1 MLIVARKKERARTLC
16 KERKVLLFGSP
27 LEETREREEN
37 SRELKAKVL
46 VLVRSRARAEERARS
61 PAHCSPLHPRQRRP
75 AKKKKKKKKK
85 KEKTRARE
93 KRHGVKKNRASQHAG
108 RRKFAPSLAA
118 HISLQTAS
126 FPLSSVLFLPDSILL
141 HSTMASVVTK
151 ALGLFDIQG
160 AKANVRCV

>member
-85 KEKTRARE
+85 EKTRR
-93 KRHGVKKNRASQHAG
+93 RHGVKKNRASQHAG

>member
-93 KRHGVKKNRASQHAG
+93 KKHGVKKNRASQHAG

-126 FPLSSVLFLPDSILL
+126 FPLSSVLFLLDSILL